1 MAHQE
6 SNHPTLRTCS
16 AGLGPHP
23 HAVTHLG
30 LITAGAALGKVTEGV
45 EEGGKGL
52 QRVTAAASDS
62 DRIAAKSTASDSS
75 AAATATAEEGNDR
88 HGVNCAVAKGRA
100 ADRGGMLR
108 YGRAGT
114 VMIISPRSTSGVVRC
129 STLAG
134 GVAGAAAIAGMAM
147 TAAAAGGRAGPV
159 HRTGRTGVAHAL
171 PGIEASYRARHLLLS
186 FYLELARDQPRVICP
201 RQGKGLACLC

>member
-30 LITAGAALGKVTEGV
+30 LVTAGAALGKVTEGV
-45 EEGGKGL
+45 EEGCERL

-62 DRIAAKSTASDSS
+62 DRIADISAASGRSTA
-75 AAATATAEEGNDR
+75 AAAAEEGNDR
-88 HGVNCAVAKGRA
+88 HGVNCAIAKGRA

-108 YGRAGT
+108 YCRAGT
-114 VMIISPRSTSGVVRC
+114 AVIISLRSTSGVVRW

-134 GVAGAAAIAGMAM
+134 GVAGATAAIAGMAM
-147 TAAAAGGRAGPV
+147 TAAAGGRADRCIAPAEPALPTPC
-159 HRTGRTGVAHAL
+159 RASSPPTGR
-171 PGIEASYRARHLLLS
+171 GICY
-186 FYLELARDQPRVICP
+186 
-201 RQGKGLACLC
+201 CLFI